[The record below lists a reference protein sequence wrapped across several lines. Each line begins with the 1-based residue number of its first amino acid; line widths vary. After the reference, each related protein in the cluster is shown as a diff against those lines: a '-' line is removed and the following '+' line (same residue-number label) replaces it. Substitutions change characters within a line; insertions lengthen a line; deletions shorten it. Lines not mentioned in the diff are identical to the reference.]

1 MVFTALAVRL
11 ATGAAPAYSADSI
24 VSGADSAPGPFALNS
39 IITVYGANLAY
50 QTAALP
56 AGAKSLPYELASVSV
71 SINSYWVP
79 LIYVSPTQINL
90 LVPGNLNPGTATLY
104 VERQGQRGPDAT
116 ITLISVAPQLFTTS
130 DGNAI
135 AQHADYS
142 MITPSSP
149 ASPGE
154 TIILYATGLGITAIA
169 SLPAEI
175 PHVPTQVLNAMQVL
189 LNGTAVSAD
198 LIKYAGIT
206 PGTAGVYQVNLQLPN
221 NLPAN
226 PQIALSSGGQTSSL
240 GVILL
245 TQPSTN

>member
-56 AGAKSLPYELASVSV
+56 ANAKSLPFELASVSV
-71 SINSYWVP
+71 SINNYWVP

-104 VERQGQRGPDAT
+104 VERQGQRGPDAM

-130 DGNAI
+130 AGNAI

-142 MITPSSP
+142 MITPSSA

-175 PHVPTQVLNAMQVL
+175 PQVPTQVLNAMQVL

>member
-1 MVFTALAVRL
+1 
-11 ATGAAPAYSADSI
+11 
-24 VSGADSAPGPFALNS
+24 
-39 IITVYGANLAY
+39 
-50 QTAALP
+50 
-56 AGAKSLPYELASVSV
+56 
-71 SINSYWVP
+71 
-79 LIYVSPTQINL
+79 
-90 LVPGNLNPGTATLY
+90 
-104 VERQGQRGPDAT
+104 
-116 ITLISVAPQLFTTS
+116 ISVAPQLFTTS
-130 DGNAI
+130 AGNAI

-142 MITPSSP
+142 MITPSSA